1 MIIIRYSPIREESDG
16 NVQDGRLLQRCEGPF
31 FCILP
36 YAILTIKTL
45 KNPAFYTLLYI
56 QVRKSDDNSFLS
68 PTFFVI
74 LQPNNKNILANMEQK
89 NFKRTTV
96 TAALPYA
103 NGGVHIGHLAGVYVP
118 ADIYVRYL
126 RLKKQDVVF
135 IGGSDEH
142 GVPVTIRAKKEG
154 ITVQEVVDRYHN
166 LIKKSFEDFGISF
179 DIYSRTTSP
188 THNKFASDFFRTL
201 YDKGVL
207 EEKVEEQFCDEV
219 TGEFLTDRNIVGT
232 CPRCGAE
239 GAYGDQCEKC
249 GATLSPEELIN
260 PTNKNNPGHGLVK
273 KPTKNWYLPLNKYQD
288 WLKKWIL
295 EGHKEWRT
303 NVYGQCKSWL
313 DMDLQPRAMTRDL
326 DWGIPVPVE
335 GADGK
340 VLYVWF
346 DAPIGYVSNTK
357 ELCDA
362 HPEKWGTWQKWW
374 QDPETR
380 LVHFIGKDNIVFHCI
395 IFPTMLKAHGNYILP
410 DNVPANEFLNL
421 EDDKISTSRNW
432 AVWLHEYLV
441 DLPGKQDVLRYVL
454 TANAPETKDNNFTW
468 KDFQE
473 RNNSELVAVY
483 GNFVNRALQL
493 TKKYWGG
500 VVPACGE
507 LQEVD
512 EKAIAEFKD
521 VKEKVEQYLNV
532 FKFREAQKEAMNL
545 ARIGNR
551 YITECEPWKVWK
563 TDPKRVETI
572 LNISLQLVA
581 NLAIAFEPFL
591 PFSSEKLRKMIN
603 MPNFEWTQLGS
614 TDLLKAGTQLGE
626 PELLFEKIEDEVI
639 ERQLQKLADTK
650 KANEEASYQAAPIKP
665 EVSFDD
671 FEKLDI
677 RVGHILNCEKVK
689 KSKKLLKF
697 TIDDGSG
704 VERTICSGIAA
715 YYEPEQL
722 IGKDVLFVANFAPRK
737 MMGIESQGMILS
749 AVNFD
754 GSLNVTSLLGKVKPG
769 SQVG

>member
-1 MIIIRYSPIREESDG
+1 
-16 NVQDGRLLQRCEGPF
+16 
-31 FCILP
+31 
-36 YAILTIKTL
+36 
-45 KNPAFYTLLYI
+45 
-56 QVRKSDDNSFLS
+56 
-68 PTFFVI
+68 
-74 LQPNNKNILANMEQK
+74 MEQK

-179 DIYSRTTSP
+179 DVYSRTTSP

-273 KPTKNWYLPLNKYQD
+273 KPTKNWYLPLGKYQD

-295 EGHKEWRT
+295 EGHKEWRS

-335 GADGK
+335 GAEGK

-346 DAPIGYVSNTK
+346 DAPIGYISNTK

-380 LVHFIGKDNIVFHCI
+380 LEHFIGKDNIVFHCI
-395 IFPTMLKAHGNYILP
+395 IFPTMLKAHGDYILP

-493 TKKYWGG
+493 TKKYWNG

-512 EKAIAEFKD
+512 KKAIAEFKD
-521 VKEKVEQYLNV
+521 VKEKVEQFLDV

-545 ARIGNR
+545 ARIGNK

-614 TDLLKAGTQLGE
+614 TDLLKAGDQLGE

-639 ERQLQKLADTK
+639 EKQLQKLADTK
-650 KANEEASYQAAPIKP
+650 KANEEASYKAEPVKP
-665 EVSFDD
+665 EVSFED

-697 TIDDGSG
+697 TIDDGTG
-704 VERTICSGIAA
+704 TERTICSGIAA
-715 YYEPEQL
+715 YYEPEDL

>member
-1 MIIIRYSPIREESDG
+1 MEE
-16 NVQDGRLLQRCEGPF
+16 
-31 FCILP
+31 
-36 YAILTIKTL
+36 
-45 KNPAFYTLLYI
+45 
-56 QVRKSDDNSFLS
+56 
-68 PTFFVI
+68 
-74 LQPNNKNILANMEQK
+74 NK
-89 NFKRTTV
+89 FKRTTV

-126 RLKKQDVVF
+126 RLKKQKVMF

-142 GVPVTIRAKKEG
+142 GVPVTIRARKEG

-179 DIYSRTTSP
+179 DIYSRTTSKI
-188 THNKFASDFFRTL
+188 HHKFASDFFRTL
-201 YDKGVL
+201 YDKHELV
-207 EEKVEEQFCDEV
+207 EKTEEQFCDEV

-260 PTNKNNPGHGLVK
+260 PTNKNNPGHGLIK
-273 KPTKNWYLPLNKYQD
+273 KATKNWYLTLNNYQE
-288 WLKKWIL
+288 WLKQWIL
-295 EGHKEWRT
+295 EDHKEWRP

-346 DAPIGYVSNTK
+346 DAPIGYISNTK

-362 HPEKWGTWQKWW
+362 QPEKWGTWQTWW
-374 QDPETR
+374 QDPSSR
-380 LVHFIGKDNIVFHCI
+380 LIHFIGKDNIVFHCI
-395 IFPTMLKAHGNYILP
+395 VFPTMLKAHGGYILP

-421 EDDKISTSRNW
+421 ENDKISTSRNW

-441 DLPGKQDVLRYVL
+441 DFPGKQDVLRYVL

-468 KDFQE
+468 KDFQD
-473 RNNSELVAVY
+473 RNNNELVAVY

-493 TKKYWGG
+493 TKKYFGG
-500 VVPACGE
+500 VVPECGE
-507 LQEVD
+507 LQDVD
-512 EKAIAEFKD
+512 RKAIEEFKD
-521 VKEKVEQYLNV
+521 VKQKVEALLDT
-532 FKFREAQKEAMNL
+532 FKFRDAQKEAMNL
-545 ARIGNR
+545 ARIGNK
-551 YITECEPWKVWK
+551 YITDCEPWHVAK
-563 TDPKRVETI
+563 TDMERVKTI
-572 LNISLQLVA
+572 LYISLQLVA
-581 NLAIAFEPFL
+581 NLEIAFEPFL
-591 PFSSEKLRKMIN
+591 PFSSAKLREMLN
-603 MPNFEWTQLGS
+603 VSETEWDQLGS
-614 TDLLKAGTQLGE
+614 TELLKPGHQLGT
-626 PELLFEKIEDEVI
+626 PALLFEKIEDDAI
-639 ERQLQKLADTK
+639 NAQLQKLEDTK
-650 KANEEASYQAAPIKP
+650 KANEAASYVAAPIK
-665 EVSFDD
+665 ENVD
-671 FEKLDI
+671 FETFEKMDI
-677 RVGHILNCEKVK
+677 RVGHIKDCQKVK
-689 KSKKLLKF
+689 KSKKLLQF

-704 VERTICSGIAA
+704 VDRTILSGIAA

-754 GSLNVTSLLGKVKPG
+754 GTLNVTSVLGNVKPG